1 MKTTERHDLKHNE
14 LTDALSATYVSL
26 EQNRRNVTIGLGVL
40 LAALAV
46 WGGYAFYS
54 SQRDAKAGALLAEA
68 LVVTEAQ
75 VVPPIAP
82 AEGQAPTPPAPNTY
96 PTEQAKLEA
105 ALPKL
110 LAAADAYPATAAGI
124 AARYQAAGVL
134 ASLRKPTEARERFQE
149 VVDRD
154 PRGLHGRMARL
165 AVAELDVKAK
175 QYDAAIKTLQELSL
189 DARGDLPI
197 DAVLVQLAQAYAEA
211 GKKAEAQQALQ
222 RVTTEFATSPYAADA
237 KKQLEALKA
246 GA

>member
-1 MKTTERHDLKHNE
+1 MKTTERHELKHNE
-14 LTDALSATYVSL
+14 LTDALSATYVTL

-40 LAALAV
+40 LAVLAI
-46 WGGYAFYS
+46 WGGYAFYA

-110 LAAADAYPATAAGI
+110 LAAADAYPASAAGT
-124 AARYQAAGVL
+124 L
-134 ASLRKPTEARERFQE
+134 ASLGKATEARQRFQE

-175 QYDAAIKTLQELSL
+175 QYDTAIKTLQELSL

-197 DAVLVQLAQAYAEA
+197 DAVLVQLAQAYAQA

-237 KKQLEALKA
+237 RKQLEALKA

>member
-1 MKTTERHDLKHNE
+1 MKTTERHELKHNE
-14 LTDALSATYVSL
+14 LTDALTTTYASL
-26 EQNRRNVTIGLGVL
+26 EQNRKNITIGLGVV
-40 LAALAV
+40 LAVLAV
-46 WGGYAFYS
+46 WGGYAFYT

-75 VVPPIAP
+75 VVPPVAP
-82 AEGQAPTPPAPNTY
+82 AAGQPAPTAAPNTY

-110 LAAADAYPATAAGI
+110 LAAADAYPGTAAGI
-124 AARYQAAGVL
+124 AARYQAAGAL
-134 ASLRKPTEARERFQE
+134 ASLGKATEARQRFQE

-154 PRGLHGRMARL
+154 ARGLHGRMARL

-189 DARGDLPI
+189 DARGDLPV
-197 DAVLVQLAQAYAEA
+197 DAVLVQLAQAYAQA

-222 RVTTEFATSPYAADA
+222 RVTTEFATSPYAPDA
-237 KKQLEALKA
+237 KRQLEALKG